1 MFWVCR
7 RSFGENVEKAMF
19 SIEKHEPGA
28 YLILDTSKH
37 AIIPCSPASTTQPQL
52 LQVPGLA
59 AAAGSDRFHGA
70 ARAGPAQQR
79 RSPAY
84 QALPLTAALR
94 RAERADG
101 LIFRNADRFS
111 QRAVAAHCYSRRRER
126 ALDVLGLCFAL
137 LCFAWGIY

>member
-7 RSFGENVEKAMF
+7 RSFGRKRRKGHVFHRKARTW
-19 SIEKHEPGA
+19 SA
-28 YLILDTSKH
+28 LDTSKH

-59 AAAGSDRFHGA
+59 AAAGLDLYHGA

-79 RSPAY
+79 RSSAY

-94 RAERADG
+94 RAERADSVKLSKG
-101 LIFRNADRFS
+101 GEF
-111 QRAVAAHCYSRRRER
+111 Q
-126 ALDVLGLCFAL
+126 
-137 LCFAWGIY
+137 